1 MLELEFSPDDVARI
15 RFAFS
20 PLWETVVSLR
30 TLRMPAQRALHL
42 PWLRRARTA
51 LAGSGVDLD
60 LLFDLVPPARA
71 YIPDFLTPPPT
82 TPVPDLRDE
91 LAALAGTD
99 AAQVRH
105 DLDRMR
111 LPRTDRLAALYD
123 DPESGVPHLVAAIS
137 EYWRRAMAPLWPRI
151 RGLLEGEISYR
162 ARRLAEGGAYL
173 LFQDLHERIR
183 WDTNRLYVHQRDWQS
198 SRTLDGRGVLLVP
211 SVFAWPGVY
220 TISTPPWQP
229 TLLYPPR
236 GIATVWES
244 GTAAGPAALAGVL
257 GRARA
262 ALLAELPAPATTT
275 ELARRTGLSPG
286 GVSQHLTALRRAGL
300 VVSHRA
306 GHSVLY
312 ARTTT
317 ADALLAAATR

>member
-20 PLWETVVSLR
+20 PLWEAVVSLR
-30 TLRMPAQRALHL
+30 ALRTPAQRALHL
-42 PWLRRARTA
+42 PWIRRARTA
-51 LAGSGVDLD
+51 LAGAPADLD
-60 LLFDLVPPARA
+60 LLFDLVPVERS
-71 YIPDFLTPPPT
+71 YLPDFLTPPPT

-91 LAALAGTD
+91 LAVLGATHAD
-99 AAQVRH
+99 QVRH
-105 DLDRMR
+105 DLDRMAS
-111 LPRTDRLAALYD
+111 PRTERVAGLYADPGPGVARLVETITGYWRLAL
-123 DPESGVPHLVAAIS
+123 
-137 EYWRRAMAPLWPRI
+137 APDWPRV

-183 WDTNRLYVHQRDWQS
+183 WDTNRLYVEQKYQRS
-198 SRTLDGRGVLLVP
+198 VRTDGRGVLLVP

-220 TISTPPWQP
+220 TISDRPWQP

-275 ELARRTGLSPG
+275 ELARRTGLTPG

-312 ARTTT
+312 ARTAT
-317 ADALLAAATR
+317 ADALLAAAGG